1 MGSKGLIDR
10 SRGEVRVVYG
20 RVVDIMLGHSLGRLA
35 EHGIRRGGSML
46 GN

>member
-20 RVVDIMLGHSLGRLA
+20 RVVDIMSRHSLGRLA
-35 EHGIRRGGSML
+35 ECGSRRVGSML